1 VDVVVEVIIVVTCAA
16 ETGSA
21 CVVGEEIVWLLKPI
35 TLYQSR
41 VKVMVVVQKTI
52 NSRLF

>member
-21 CVVGEEIVWLLKPI
+21 CVVREEIIWLLKPI
-35 TLYQSR
+35 TFGI
-41 VKVMVVVQKTI
+41 K
-52 NSRLF
+52 